1 MVYPQT
7 PLNAANTYGT
17 GKRNDQTIFC
27 NVKMD
32 RSKANKIS
40 FERDQEM
47 QSFMEK
53 VNRK

>member
-1 MVYPQT
+1 MVYPRT
-7 PLNAANTYGT
+7 LLNAANTHGM
-17 GKRNDQTIFC
+17 GKRNEETIFC